1 MNFPPP
7 VNYFT
12 HAPAGYAMPL
22 SCPRC
27 GSTMDH
33 VASSVPYAGTEASAI
48 ARCSR
53 HGCHYEFQVMV
64 HVRPV
69 GTIRDDRTQLCGT
82 MSGYREHFR
91 RGEPAC
97 DACNGVNAWSK
108 TQASLKRKA
117 NA

>member
-33 VASSVPYAGTEASAI
+33 GASSVPYAGTEASAI
-48 ARCSR
+48 ARCSAD
-53 HGCHYEFQVMV
+53 GCHLEFQVIV
-64 HVRPV
+64 HVRPTGKVKV
-69 GTIRDDRTQLCGT
+69 G
-82 MSGYREHFR
+82 S
-91 RGEPAC
+91 
-97 DACNGVNAWSK
+97 
-108 TQASLKRKA
+108 
-117 NA
+117 